1 MLVTEKINTDADKLM
16 ILLMT
21 LLVNVALLSLYHI
34 VGIVV
39 GMIVCLLMMVVSVIV
54 YIFTWGTKALCDNV
68 L

>member
-1 MLVTEKINTDADKLM
+1 MLVTEKISTDADKLM

-39 GMIVCLLMMVVSVIV
+39 GMIVCLFV
-54 YIFTWGTKALCDNV
+54 C
-68 L
+68 